1 MTDVPN
7 PVPNPVFSRARTL
20 ARLLLGAAL
29 TFAGVGHLSFARQ
42 SFQAQV
48 PPWLPLDPDLV
59 VVASGVIEVVLGVAL
74 LVVGRRRDVV
84 ARAMV
89 GWLVAGLFVVVL
101 PGNVSQLLTRTDAF
115 GLDTDLARA
124 VRLLFQPLLVLW
136 ALWAS
141 GAWAERARVVQALR
155 RGRARD
161 LRARPPA
168 TGDVPAPDPQSR
180 SSPGPGR
187 AGPAG

>member
-1 MTDVPN
+1 VT
-7 PVPNPVFSRARTL
+7 PVLSRARTF
-20 ARLLLGAAL
+20 ARLLLGVAL
-29 TFAGVGHLSFARQ
+29 TFAGVAHLSFARQ

-48 PPWLPLDPDLV
+48 PPWLPWEPDLV
-59 VVASGVIEVVLGVAL
+59 VVASGVVEVLLGVAL

-84 ARAMV
+84 ARALL
-89 GWLVAGLFVVVL
+89 GWLVAGLFVAVF
-101 PGNVSQLLTRTDAF
+101 PGNVSQLITRTDAF

-155 RGRARD
+155 RGR
-161 LRARPPA
+161 
-168 TGDVPAPDPQSR
+168 
-180 SSPGPGR
+180 PGR
-187 AGPAG
+187 DPDRVAPGDALD